1 MEKTD
6 DIKKISDQVFEMHCH
21 IEELYRRNESR
32 GIMSDA
38 VVEQI
43 NRIHSEIDNIKYR
56 LKAAESKIE
65 VIANKAFL
73 AIETLYPGRNH
84 AEVSADEALTRI
96 VEESRKKPKA

>member
-1 MEKTD
+1 MAKADE
-6 DIKKISDQVFEMHCH
+6 IKNISDQFFDLRSH
-21 IEELYRRNESR
+21 IDELYRRNESR

-43 NRIHSEIDNIKYR
+43 NGIHRELDDIKYR
-56 LKAAESKIE
+56 LKAAENKIE
-65 VIANKAFL
+65 VIAEKAFL

-84 AEVSADEALTRI
+84 AECAADNALARI